1 MKKTKNIQLNL
12 GHPKNG
18 WIPVKLKFPDFEL
31 NFMASNIPEDPIEK
45 LCEVLILTLNGI
57 ETELCWNLEPKC
69 YFFNLKP
76 NRNKIHFTVL
86 QNERIKEKHNLIYE
100 FLGDFESVV
109 LPMYRGLKK
118 FTAFEVDKTNW
129 AKINS
134 IKINKLTKL
143 IANLKKHIK

>member
-1 MKKTKNIQLNL
+1 MSKTKNIQLNL

-69 YFFNLKP
+69 YFFKLKP
-76 NRNKIHFTVL
+76 NGNKIHFIVL

-100 FLGDFESVV
+100 FTGDFESVV
-109 LPMYRGLKK
+109 LPMYRDLKK
-118 FTAFEVDKTNW
+118 FDTLEVNKMDW
-129 AKINS
+129 QKINP
-134 IKINKLTKL
+134 IKINKLKELVT
-143 IANLKKHIK
+143 NLKKHTK